1 MRTRTLRFWDS
12 LRSSYWF
19 VPAGMMLAAVG
30 LALVTTRLDEALHRP
45 GSSTQWLGRIWPG
58 GVEGAREVLSIIAAT
73 AINVAG
79 VTFSIT
85 IVALTLASSQFGP
98 RMLRNFMRDTGN
110 QVVLGTF
117 VATHVYCLLALRT
130 VQSAEDRH
138 FVPHVSLLTGLVLGL
153 VSLCVLI
160 YFIHHVASSIRAEN
174 LIANVAED
182 LHQAIGEIFPDEV
195 GEPAP
200 REVRQLPPGEP
211 APVRVVGRGYI
222 QALDHEAL
230 LAMATEEDL
239 VVRLD
244 RRPGDFVSEGDVLAQ
259 VWPAERCGDAIRD
272 RMAKA
277 CLLGRHRT
285 QIQDVEY
292 SLHQLVEIAV
302 RAQSAAYNDPFTT
315 MSCLDWLGSVLSRLA
330 RCELPSAWRSDSAGR
345 LRVIAS
351 STLYAD
357 MADTAFNQIRQHSRR
372 SVSVILR
379 LLTVIGRVAAHV
391 VRPGD
396 REALRRHADLVLQ
409 DAREELT
416 NQNDL
421 REVELRYLET
431 LQILETG
438 ERGGGAGSLPERRES
453 QGEAAPFQGDRRS
466 LPGGARSPM
475 GRGLSLEG
483 SVKK

>member
-1 MRTRTLRFWDS
+1 MRTRTIRLWDS

-19 VPAGMMLAAVG
+19 LPAAMMLAAVG
-30 LALVTTRLDEALHRP
+30 LAAVTTRLDETVHRP
-45 GSSTQWLGRIWPG
+45 GVSTVWLRWIWAG
-58 GVEGAREVLSIIAAT
+58 GSEGAREVLSIIGST

-130 VQSAEDRH
+130 VRGAEGD
-138 FVPHVSLLTGLVLGL
+138 FVPHISLATGLALAFI
-153 VSLCVLI
+153 SLAVLI

-182 LHQAIGEIFPDEV
+182 LHEAIGKIFPDEI

-200 REVRQLPPGEP
+200 RKERQLPRGEP
-211 APVRVVGRGYI
+211 APVRVRGRGYI

-230 LAMATEEDL
+230 LVLATEEDI
-239 VVRLD
+239 VVRLEH
-244 RRPGDFVSEGDVLAQ
+244 RPGDFVSEGDVLAR
-259 VWPAERCGDAIRD
+259 VWPAERCAPAIRD
-272 RMAKA
+272 RIADA

-302 RAQSAAYNDPFTT
+302 RALSAAYNDPFTA

-330 RCELPSAWRSDSAGR
+330 RCELPSAWRSDSTGR
-345 LRVIAS
+345 LRVIAGA
-351 STLYAD
+351 TLYAD
-357 MADTAFNQIRQHSRR
+357 MVDTAFNQIRQHSRR

-396 REALRRHADLVLQ
+396 REALRYHAELVLQ

-431 LQILETG
+431 LQALVD
-438 ERGGGAGSLPERRES
+438 
-453 QGEAAPFQGDRRS
+453 GEAKGEEHEGDRKRDETRDAA
-466 LPGGARSPM
+466 PAGTRGGARA
-475 GRGLSLEG
+475 
-483 SVKK
+483 

>member
-1 MRTRTLRFWDS
+1 LRTRTLRFWDS

-19 VPAGMMLAAVG
+19 VPAAMMLAAAG
-30 LALVTTRLDEALHRP
+30 LALLTTWLDEVIHRP
-45 GSSTQWLGRIWPG
+45 GSSARWLGWVWPG

-130 VQSAEDRH
+130 VQSAEDRQ

-160 YFIHHVASSIRAEN
+160 YFIHHVASSIRAET

-182 LHQAIGEIFPDEV
+182 LHQAIGEIFPEEI

-200 REVRQLPPGEP
+200 REERQLPAGEP
-211 APVRVVGRGYI
+211 APVHAMGRGYI

-230 LAMATEEDL
+230 LALAVERDL
-239 VVRLD
+239 VIRLEH
-244 RRPGDFVSEGDVLAQ
+244 RPGDFVSAGDLLAQ
-259 VWPAERCGDAIRD
+259 VWPAERCAPAIRE
-272 RMAKA
+272 RIAEA

-292 SLHQLVEIAV
+292 SLHQLVEIGV
-302 RAQSAAYNDPFTT
+302 RALSAAYNDPFTA

-330 RCELPSAWRSDSAGR
+330 RCELPSAWRSDSAGH
-345 LRVIAS
+345 LRVIAHA
-351 STLYAD
+351 TLYAD
-357 MADTAFNQIRQHSRR
+357 LVDTAFNQIRQHSRS

-379 LLTVIGRVAAHV
+379 LLTVIGRVAVHV
-391 VRPGD
+391 IRPGD
-396 REALRRHADLVLQ
+396 REALRRHAELVLQ
-409 DAREELT
+409 DARNALT

-421 REVELRYLET
+421 HEVELRYLET
-431 LQILETG
+431 LQILEAG
-438 ERGGGAGSLPERRES
+438 ERGGSAGTRPERRS
-453 QGEAAPFQGDRRS
+453 LSNEASR
-466 LPGGARSPM
+466 L
-475 GRGLSLEG
+475 
-483 SVKK
+483 

>member
-30 LALVTTRLDEALHRP
+30 LALATTWLDEALHRP
-45 GSSTQWLGRIWPG
+45 GGSMRWLEWIWPG
-58 GVEGAREVLSIIAAT
+58 GADGAREVLSIIAAT

-130 VQSAEDRH
+130 VQSAADRH

-160 YFIHHVASSIRAEN
+160 YFIHHVASSIRAET

-182 LHQAIGEIFPDEV
+182 LHQAIGEIFPDEI

-200 REVRQLPPGEP
+200 REERQLPTGEP
-211 APVRVVGRGYI
+211 APVRAVGRGYI

-230 LAMATEEDL
+230 LALATEEDL
-239 VVRLD
+239 VLRLD
-244 RRPGDFVSEGDVLAQ
+244 HHPGDFISEGDVLAQ
-259 VWPAERCGDAIRD
+259 VWPAERCGAAIRE
-272 RMAKA
+272 RIAQS

-302 RAQSAAYNDPFTT
+302 RALSAAYNDPFTA

-330 RCELPSAWRSDSAGR
+330 RCELPSAWRSDSTGR
-345 LRVIAS
+345 LRVIAHA
-351 STLYAD
+351 TLYAD
-357 MADTAFNQIRQHSRR
+357 LADTAFNQIRQNGRK
-372 SVSVILR
+372 SVSVVLR

-391 VRPGD
+391 TRSGD

-409 DAREELT
+409 DARDEIT

-431 LQILETG
+431 LQVLEAG
-438 ERGGGAGSLPERRES
+438 ERGGGAGVLPEQHESRREGAPC
-453 QGEAAPFQGDRRS
+453 QGEASLWKGAPKNKQG
-466 LPGGARSPM
+466 G
-475 GRGLSLEG
+475 
-483 SVKK
+483 